1 MDGVRVSHVRTGD
14 DLRLRLTWTASSP
27 VPQTVFG
34 IAVYTVAGQ
43 HVTGPNTLDVGR
55 LVDCSAAGGA
65 VEVLLPGLA
74 LVPGEYD
81 VAVAVY
87 DPTLAHAYDHHERA
101 FRLDVRPGDPT
112 DRAGVVSLGSRL
124 VHRTERGGPMTAG
137 RARWDGDDAV
147 RLPFDQYQRYTGAA
161 RVVDRLVGDADYSM
175 LEVGG
180 APGFPEVFFGAS
192 RLAVVDRF
200 GRHDGN
206 FVVVDGA
213 RLPFDDETF
222 DVVVTLD
229 TLEHIVPEDRP
240 AFLAE
245 CRRVSRDLVVLSAPH
260 ATAHVVEAELALQSF
275 VTARFGEVF
284 ETLQEH
290 ADRGL
295 PLAEETAAGLGAD
308 GWACVS
314 MPSGYLPRWLMGMVA
329 HHELLAVGV
338 PELPDLHAFYNR
350 LMGPYDNQEPG
361 YRRLVVASRTRAAGR
376 AGRRG
381 GRSSSPARP
390 RVGRTPSCRPWPAG
404 CSPSGSG
411 FGNAEQVRRA
421 RDHDGLV
428 AQLAAR
434 TGEVEALRQQLG
446 RHVAAALGAR
456 RAGQR
461 PGGRAAGPDRAS
473 RGAPAAG
480 DGPPRGRL
488 RHRPRARSGPR
499 RRLRRLSPGAAC
511 GLRPGARARRR

>member
-1 MDGVRVSHVRTGD
+1 M
-14 DLRLRLTWTASSP
+14 TASP
-27 VPQTVFG
+27 P
-34 IAVYTVAGQ
+34 
-43 HVTGPNTLDVGR
+43 
-55 LVDCSAAGGA
+55 
-65 VEVLLPGLA
+65 
-74 LVPGEYD
+74 
-81 VAVAVY
+81 
-87 DPTLAHAYDHHERA
+87 
-101 FRLDVRPGDPT
+101 
-112 DRAGVVSLGSRL
+112 
-124 VHRTERGGPMTAG
+124 
-137 RARWDGDDAV
+137 RWASEDAV
-147 RLPFDQYQRYTGAA
+147 RLPFDQYQRYSGAA

-180 APGFPEVFFGAS
+180 APGFPEVFFAAS

-200 GRHDGN
+200 GTHEGN

-284 ETLQEH
+284 ATLQEH

-295 PLAEETAAGLGAD
+295 PLAEDTAAGLGAD

-350 LMGPYDNQEPG
+350 LMGPFDNQEPG
-361 YRRLVVASRTRAAGR
+361 YRRLVVASRGRPQADLDAAAAELVTRAPEGRADAVMSAVAGR
-376 AGRRG
+376 LLAE
-381 GRSSSPARP
+381 
-390 RVGRTPSCRPWPAG
+390 RV
-404 CSPSGSG
+404 G

-428 AQLAAR
+428 AALDAR
-434 TGEVEALRQQLG
+434 TAEAESLRRQLE
-446 RHVAAALGAR
+446 
-456 RAGQR
+456 
-461 PGGRAAGPDRAS
+461 DMS
-473 RGAPAAG
+473 
-480 DGPPRGRL
+480 L
-488 RHRPRARSGPR
+488 RHAELAGRIHALEDERRSLTEHLADASVSGTVHRAVNAVRSRVPR
-499 RRLRRLSPGAAC
+499 RGSDPA
-511 GLRPGARARRR
+511 